1 MTIPADTPEVSPEVS
16 SESSQR
22 PKRRGRL
29 VVWVLLAGLSA
40 LMLLAVGIMGLGLE
54 RQASYNANIQRIPSA
69 MPTGSRPA
77 AVVTKAQNW
86 LLVGSDT
93 RVLGGTTG
101 KGNDPWRYGEQR
113 SDTLMLVHLTA
124 DRKKAYV
131 VSFPRDSWVRIPGHG
146 MQKINAAFSYGG
158 PALLIKTFEGLT
170 GIRIDH
176 YAAIDFA
183 GLEDVIDAVGTIQVT
198 IEESVHDPIN
208 QMSWNAG
215 VNTMNGER
223 AMWFVR
229 QRYNLPNGDFDRIR
243 RQQAVLR
250 ALAVR
255 ASSGGMITNPVKLN
269 RFLEAA
275 TKSVSVDDSVS
286 VGLLRSLALSM
297 RDMRASDISFM
308 TVPND
313 GSAMRGT
320 QSVVLLDAAQA
331 KRLYT
336 AVRQDKVGAYV
347 RTYGDL
353 NRLGSVS

>member
-1 MTIPADTPEVSPEVS
+1 MWMLLTGLSM
-16 SESSQR
+16 
-22 PKRRGRL
+22 L
-29 VVWVLLAGLSA
+29 LLLAAG
-40 LMLLAVGIMGLGLE
+40 VVGLGFE
-54 RQASYNANIQRIPSA
+54 RQASYSANIVRIPSA
-69 MPTGSRPA
+69 MPAGRRPV

-101 KGNDPWRYGEQR
+101 KGNTAWKYGEQR
-113 SDTLMLVHLTA
+113 SDTLMLVHLAA
-124 DRKKAYV
+124 DRRKAYV

-146 MQKINAAFSYGG
+146 TQKINAAFSLGG
-158 PALLIKTFEGLT
+158 PALLIKTFESLT

-198 IEESVHDPIN
+198 VEESVHDPIN

-215 VNTMNGER
+215 VNKMNGER

-250 ALAVR
+250 ALAVS
-255 ASSGGMITNPVKLN
+255 AASGGMITNPLKLN

-275 TKSVSVDDSVS
+275 TKSVSVDDSVN
-286 VGLLRSLALSM
+286 VGALRSLALSM
-297 RDMRASDISFM
+297 RDLRASDISFM

-313 GSAMRGT
+313 GSAMRGA
-320 QSVVLLDAAQA
+320 QSVVVLDAARA
-331 KRLYT
+331 TRLYT
-336 AVRQDKVGAYV
+336 AVRQDTLGAYV
-347 RTYGDL
+347 RAYGDL
-353 NRLGSVS
+353 NHLGSVS